1 MSNLNKTVL
10 IITLGK
16 VYSAETNNGSQIKE
30 YRKQINNEKKQI
42 GADHLVRFLSA
53 KDMVEK
59 EDKNNLDDF
68 FSKYSIDIPME
79 IEDNYDKLELGISKM
94 LDNNSKAKTDL
105 DKKVEDSFK
114 DMNCYREFER
124 VVKIDETTET
134 KYKVVLLLWDVLGRD
149 RGEQIVPFGLFIEQV
164 CKDLGITDKK
174 DSSGYT
180 NNMLYVHDQQL
191 IGKNDDVTI
200 FDRSDPSFKGEY
212 DHANYF
218 DILNKY
224 FDYVAVFGHSATFGG
239 IFYNNI
245 LQFRFGPVTTA
256 DKIAKEEAKA
266 TSFQSLREIA
276 QGMIS

>member
-16 VYSAETNNGSQIKE
+16 VYSAETNNGSQIIE
-30 YRKQINNEKKQI
+30 YREQINNEKKRI

-53 KDMVEK
+53 KDTVEK
-59 EDKNNLDDF
+59 ADKNNLDDF
-68 FSKYSIDIPME
+68 FSNYSIIIPLE
-79 IEDNYDKLELGISKM
+79 IEDNYDILERGISEM
-94 LDNNSKAKTDL
+94 LDENSKAKDEI
-105 DKKVEDSFK
+105 DKKVKDSFK
-114 DMNCYREFER
+114 DKDCYVTFEHED
-124 VVKIDETTET
+124 KTT
-134 KYKVVLLLWDVLGRD
+134 KSKFNVVLLLWDVLGRD

-218 DILNKY
+218 DILKKY
-224 FDYVAVFGHSATFGG
+224 FDYVAVFGHSATGG
-239 IFYNNI
+239 TFQNYI
-245 LQFRFGPVTTA
+245 LQFRFGPTTA
-256 DKIAKEEAKA
+256 DKIAAEEAEA
-266 TSFQSLREIA
+266 TSFQSLREKA